1 MKKEIIDSLTGI
13 RGIAAIYV
21 VIYHLFHHASD
32 NNFINNGYLSVDL
45 FFILS
50 GFIITHAHRNDF
62 FDVVTKKNYITFMLS
77 RVMRIWPAYVFW
89 LLFNIA
95 IIALKGRPISFD
107 QIVSNVLMIQN
118 MGLSSSIIG
127 TGWSLSVEFFA
138 YFFFPFI
145 CIFTMSKNAYKS
157 LYIFLL
163 SVCVIMLVAFVRH
176 SFIVGSQI
184 KFSDPLDVMS
194 FDGFGALLRGLSEF
208 CMGVVGYKI
217 YIYAKNT
224 SLKYVN
230 HLTYAIT
237 FILIAS
243 LLSSGMDV
251 LFSASTFVLI
261 PLLAM
266 GNNKIVSFLSS
277 QFSVF
282 LGKISFSLYLCH
294 IPLVF
299 YIYSRA
305 ELLLSNIIGHELFLL
320 VACGA
325 ISISACIFIAWVS
338 YELIEKKLRI
348 YINIKM
354 FNSKR
359 IAKI

>member
-1 MKKEIIDSLTGI
+1 
-13 RGIAAIYV
+13 
-21 VIYHLFHHASD
+21 
-32 NNFINNGYLSVDL
+32 
-45 FFILS
+45 
-50 GFIITHAHRNDF
+50 
-62 FDVVTKKNYITFMLS
+62 
-77 RVMRIWPAYVFW
+77 
-89 LLFNIA
+89 
-95 IIALKGRPISFD
+95 
-107 QIVSNVLMIQN
+107 
-118 MGLSSSIIG
+118 
-127 TGWSLSVEFFA
+127 
-138 YFFFPFI
+138 
-145 CIFTMSKNAYKS
+145 MSKNAYKS

-184 KFSDPLDVMS
+184 KFSGPLDVMS

-237 FILIAS
+237 FILIA
-243 LLSSGMDV
+243 
-251 LFSASTFVLI
+251 
-261 PLLAM
+261 
-266 GNNKIVSFLSS
+266 S